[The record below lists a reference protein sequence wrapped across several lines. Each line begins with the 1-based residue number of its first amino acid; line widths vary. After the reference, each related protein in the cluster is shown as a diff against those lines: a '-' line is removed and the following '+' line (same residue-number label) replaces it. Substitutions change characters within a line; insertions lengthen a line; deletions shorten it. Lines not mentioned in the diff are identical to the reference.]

1 MPRNASGTYTL
12 PEASFVA
19 GTTILS
25 ASMNSDLS
33 DIATALT
40 QSLATTGVSSMTGPV
55 KLAAGSAAA
64 PSLTLSSD
72 DTTGFYNS
80 AAGTWTY
87 VTGGVSILSISP
99 TGVTMGDLTV
109 TNLTVTGSFSVAAN
123 RIVGESVDYGGAAA
137 PALWLLMF
145 GQAISRTTYASLFA
159 VIGTTF
165 GSGDGVTTFNVP
177 DARGRVV
184 AGADNMG
191 GSAAS
196 RLTTASGMTTG
207 NLGGTGGVETVTIT
221 TATMPVHAHG
231 ISDPTHT
238 HTINDPGHSHSNAFS
253 RITGSGGFANGGSSA
268 FNAADGGSL
277 AANTT
282 GTNNSAASTGISIQ
296 NAGGGNAHVNVQP
309 TLVMNKIIYT
319 AV

>member
-1 MPRNASGTYTL
+1 
-12 PEASFVA
+12 
-19 GTTILS
+19 
-25 ASMNSDLS
+25 MNSNLS
-33 DIATALT
+33 DIASNITT
-40 QSLATTGVSSMTGPV
+40 SLATTGVSSMTGPV

-64 PSLTLSSD
+64 PSLTLASD
-72 DTTGFYNS
+72 ATTGFYNS

-87 VTGGVSILSISP
+87 VTGGLSILSISP

-123 RIVGESVDYGGAAA
+123 RIVGESVDYGGPTA

-159 VIGTTF
+159 ILGTTF

-177 DARGRVV
+177 DARGRVI
-184 AGADNMG
+184 AGADDMG
-191 GSAAS
+191 GSAAN

-207 NLGGTGGVETVTIT
+207 LIGGTGGLETITIT

-231 ISDPTHT
+231 VTDPTHT
-238 HTINDPGHSHSNAFS
+238 HTVNDPTHSHATALN
-253 RITGSGGFANGGSSA
+253 RITGSNSFALGGTAA
-268 FNAADGGSL
+268 FTTADSPGVNL
-277 AANTT
+277 AST
-282 GTNNSAASTGISIQ
+282 GINNSAAGTGISIN